1 MVDAPI
7 ESYSLMAHPSRLP
20 LEELGSECRLRF
32 TRASGPG
39 GQHRNKVETA
49 VVVRHEPT
57 GVEASASEARSQAE
71 NRKRAFARLR
81 MRLAIEVPALL
92 SANASPSP
100 LWVSR
105 CRGGRIVCSTEH
117 ADFPAL
123 VVEALA
129 HLRVAEFELPPAATA
144 LGCTSS
150 QLLKFLAGSPA
161 LELVQSER
169 VRRGRP
175 RLKVSAR

>member
-1 MVDAPI
+1 VNAPI
-7 ESYSLMAHPSRLP
+7 ETYPLKTHPSRLP
-20 LEELGSECRLRF
+20 MEEFESECRLRF

-71 NRKRAFARLR
+71 NRKRALARLR
-81 MRLAIEVPALL
+81 MRLAIDIPAVI
-92 SANASPSP
+92 ATDASPSS
-100 LWVSR
+100 LWASR

-117 ADFPAL
+117 TDFPAL

-129 HLRVAEFELPPAATA
+129 HLRAAEFELPPAATA

-150 QLLKFLAGSPA
+150 QLLKFLAGCPA
-161 LELVQSER
+161 LELVQNER

-175 RLKVSAR
+175 RLKVSVR